1 MNKAFFYETGLKK
14 TRPSILMI
22 LIQLLAFTK
31 YKIPYLKWGKKQ
43 KQNIKRTC
51 CPKNLIYSFKREL
64 FNTHFLTSFK
74 LNFFLKDF

>member
-1 MNKAFFYETGLKK
+1 
-14 TRPSILMI
+14 MI

-31 YKIPYLKWGKKQ
+31 YKIPYLKRGKKQ
-43 KQNIKRTC
+43 KQKIKRTC

-74 LNFFLKDF
+74 LHFFLKDF